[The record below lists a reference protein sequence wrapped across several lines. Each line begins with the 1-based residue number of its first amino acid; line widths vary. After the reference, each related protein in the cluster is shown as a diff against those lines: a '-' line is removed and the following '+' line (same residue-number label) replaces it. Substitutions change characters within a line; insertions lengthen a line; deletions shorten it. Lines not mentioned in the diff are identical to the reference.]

1 MVTILISPALIGAA
15 LIGGELLIS
24 MWIPK
29 GAALIRGRRFFE
41 TPCLLQEI
49 RYLFFTAMKIHTM
62 ARIVKK
68 QINFIFVQYLRKLV
82 RCVSPLLS
90 GME

>member
-1 MVTILISPALIGAA
+1 MVTILISPGFLGAA
-15 LIGGELLIS
+15 LIGGEALIS

-29 GAALIRGRRFFE
+29 DTALIRGQRLFE
-41 TPCLLQEI
+41 TPCLLEEI

-68 QINFIFVQYLRKLV
+68 QTNFIFVH
-82 RCVSPLLS
+82 
-90 GME
+90 

>member
-1 MVTILISPALIGAA
+1 MVTILISPAFIGAA
-15 LIGGELLIS
+15 LIAGEALIS

-29 GAALIRGRRFFE
+29 VAALIRGRRLFE
-41 TPCLLQEI
+41 APCLLEEI

-68 QINFIFVQYLRKLV
+68 QTNFIFVH
-82 RCVSPLLS
+82 
-90 GME
+90 

>member
-1 MVTILISPALIGAA
+1 MVTILISPGFTGAA
-15 LIGGELLIS
+15 LIGGEALIS

-29 GAALIRGRRFFE
+29 NVALIRGQRLFE
-41 TPCLLQEI
+41 TPCLLEEI

-68 QINFIFVQYLRKLV
+68 QINVIFVH
-82 RCVSPLLS
+82 
-90 GME
+90 